1 MRYAREAINKREIKQ
16 MHNISEILEAEEKY
30 KKLLIAGLSED
41 ERLSLSCPDF
51 KYPEPVF
58 VYVKSVKTDKTIAVR
73 LDGGDRT
80 MRFWDYVDDDY
91 SEEDG
96 VWDRMGEKGL
106 ENFIKKLYTVMDHAF
121 DIEFF
126 DGNGDCID
134 FYSGVFNLEPSV
146 ENAKKAVKKYGK
158 DIDYVFAG
166 FISFFGEAHYVFD
179 RNGELIRSK

>member
-1 MRYAREAINKREIKQ
+1 

-41 ERLSLSCPDF
+41 ERLSISCPDF

-121 DIEFF
+121 GSVQSRTERRKRKKSRKKIRQGHRLRVCGIYKLFRRGALCVRQKRRAYKIQIK
-126 DGNGDCID
+126 DGI
-134 FYSGVFNLEPSV
+134 
-146 ENAKKAVKKYGK
+146 K
-158 DIDYVFAG
+158 
-166 FISFFGEAHYVFD
+166 
-179 RNGELIRSK
+179 